1 MDWLES
7 WLCAEECLLLFWRT
21 ESGSLNPLP
30 VVYDGLISESRGSGS
45 LTHLHKHPHTLG
57 RHTDIHR
64 NKKLK
69 IGLSK
74 ESLNVWIIFH
84 VELDERTKQQ
94 AKTHSSSNTAF
105 ILTHITSVFTQKW
118 ILDEYPRLAWYWL
131 KSYCSMFDTY
141 KCWLHRCFHRYIWQ
155 CLQVSGQSQWLIS
168 LTQDYG
174 GWSRSILRSKPA
186 WLLTEILYW
195 IAEQTE
201 E

>member
-1 MDWLES
+1 MWWCTLQVVRAFWLPPGLTKAHQS
-7 WLCAEECLLLFWRT
+7 HIQKPPRIGWRAGSVLKCWLLFWRT

-105 ILTHITSVFTQKW
+105 ILTHITSVFIQKW

-141 KCWLHRCFHRYIWQ
+141 KCWFYRCFHRYIWP
-155 CLQVSGQSQWLIS
+155 CLQVSGQS
-168 LTQDYG
+168 
-174 GWSRSILRSKPA
+174 R
-186 WLLTEILYW
+186 
-195 IAEQTE
+195 
-201 E
+201 